1 MAQTPDNT
9 ENTDENS
16 PAAQAGDGA
25 GDGANMLPPTGSDAA
40 PDGAGPGGGSGGNPG
55 GGFVDHAIERELAD
69 SYLTYAMS
77 TIVDRALPD
86 VRDGLKPS
94 QRRIL
99 VAMNDLN
106 LSPGRK
112 HSKCAGIVGE
122 TMKKYHPH
130 GDGAIYPTLVNMAQ
144 EWKFRC
150 LLIDKQGNFG
160 SLDPDPPAAMRYTEA
175 RLHHHAMEMLE
186 DLKLET
192 VKWQPN
198 FDESCDEPTVLPAK
212 FPNLLVNGSTG
223 IAVGMASSMA
233 PHNLGE
239 ICDAINATID
249 KPEIELHELM
259 KIVPGPDFPTGGIIC
274 GRAGIVQAY
283 ATGRG
288 RITVRAKIEH
298 ETTKSGRNLLV
309 VKQIPYQVSK
319 NDSIIDKIVDLRK
332 NDKISDVSN
341 MTDESSNR
349 SGMRLVI
356 ELKKGADPVVVENQL
371 YQMTPL
377 QSTFSIMN
385 IALVNGQPRTL
396 SLKELIE
403 CYIDHRIEIVRNRTL
418 YRLKK
423 AQQEAHK
430 IEGLIYAVCDIDE
443 IIKLI
448 RSSRTRDEAIQKL
461 MARGFRI
468 PADHPFAAKIPER
481 LKKVSA
487 ENDIRLSM
495 VQAEAIGR
503 LQLIQL
509 VGLEIEKLVE
519 NYKTLLTEI
528 EEYESILG
536 SHQRVLTIIKDEV
549 SELKRKYADERRSQ
563 FDLNEVE
570 AFDMGALTP
579 VQQVVVTISHTGYV
593 KRAVTTDFRTQGRGG
608 RGVIGADTK
617 DDDFTEQVFV
627 ASTHDDLLCFTNT
640 GRVYKIKVYEIP
652 EGSRTSRGRAVV
664 NLLELKEGERV
675 CSFMPIEDFEKEEAF
690 LVFASAAGIIKR
702 TALKDYRNVNKSGI
716 IAVGLRE
723 DDTLIG
729 VCWTHGSDHILLG
742 TRQGQAIRFHED
754 DARAMGRGASGVK
767 GIDLSEGDNVVGM
780 VRCTP
785 DDKHD
790 LLTVTTKGYGKR
802 TPLEEYLVR
811 SEDGSTRVQNRGGK
825 GRIGMALSD
834 KNGEVVAL
842 LAVEPSDDL
851 MLISTGGMI
860 VRINADTVRQCGR
873 STQGVRVIKIKED
886 DTLASVARIADEGK
900 AADAAVIAPENAEL
914 DATDVVDEI
923 AEDDTQQD
931 TPSTDNPP
939 AE

>member
-1 MAQTPDNT
+1 MGLRTEAISAEKGPDFAMAETPDNPT
-9 ENTDENS
+9 NDAAN
-16 PAAQAGDGA
+16 PAGPGA
-25 GDGANMLPPTGSDAA
+25 PGGPGNPADAA
-40 PDGAGPGGGSGGNPG
+40 PEGGGGR
-55 GGFVDHAIERELAD
+55 FVDHSIERELAD

-86 VRDGLKPS
+86 ARDGLKPS

-144 EWKFRC
+144 EWKFRYM
-150 LLIDKQGNFG
+150 LIDKQGNFG

-192 VKWQPN
+192 VQWQPT
-198 FDESCDEPTVLPAK
+198 FDESTDEPKVLPAK

-223 IAVGMASSMA
+223 IAVGMASAMP

-239 ICDAINATID
+239 ICDAIIATVE
-249 KPEIELHELM
+249 KPAIELRELLA
-259 KIVPGPDFPTGGIIC
+259 IVPGPDFPTGGIIC
-274 GRAGIVQAY
+274 GRQGIMQAY

-288 RITVRAKIEH
+288 KLTLRATLEH
-298 ETTKSGRNLLV
+298 ETTKTGRNLLV
-309 VKQIPYQVSK
+309 VKEIPFQVSK
-319 NDSIIDKIVDLRK
+319 NDSIIEKIKELRK
-332 NDKISDVSN
+332 NDRLTDITDI
-341 MTDESSNR
+341 TDESSNR

-385 IALVNGQPRTL
+385 IALVRGQPRTL

-403 CYIDHRIEIVRNRTL
+403 IYVEHRIEIVRNRTL

-430 IEGLIYAVCDIDE
+430 IEGLIYAVVDIDE
-443 IIKLI
+443 VIKLI
-448 RSSRTRDEAIQKL
+448 RSSRTRDEAIQRL

-468 PADHPFAAKIPER
+468 PAGHPYAPQIPER
-481 LKKVSA
+481 LKALSA
-487 ENDIRLSM
+487 TNDVRLSL
-495 VQAEAIGR
+495 VQAESIGR

-536 SHQRVLTIIKDEV
+536 SQERVLTIIKDEV
-549 SELKRKYADERRSQ
+549 RELKNKYADDRRTRFIEGEVEE
-563 FDLNEVE
+563 FDL
-570 AFDMGALTP
+570 GALTP
-579 VQQVVVTISHTGYV
+579 EQQVVVTITHAGYV
-593 KRAVTTDFRTQGRGG
+593 KRAAATDYRTQGRGG
-608 RGVIGADTK
+608 KGVIGADAK
-617 DDDFTEQVFV
+617 EDDFTEQVFV

-675 CSFMPIEDFEKEEAF
+675 CTFMPIEDFEREEAF
-690 LVFASAAGIIKR
+690 LVFATADGIVKR
-702 TALKDYRNVNKSGI
+702 TALKDYRNVNKSGL

-723 DDTLIG
+723 GDALID
-729 VCWTHGSDHILLG
+729 VCWTRGSDHILLG
-742 TRQGQAIRFHED
+742 TRKGQAIRFHED

-767 GIDLSEGDNVVGM
+767 GIELGEGDAVVGM
-780 VRCTP
+780 VRCLP

-790 LLTVTTKGYGKR
+790 LLSVTTKGYGKR
-802 TPLEEYLVR
+802 TPLDDYLVHT
-811 SEDGSTRVQNRGGK
+811 EDGATRVQGRGGK
-825 GRIGMALSD
+825 GRIGMDITD
-834 KNGEVVAL
+834 KNGEVVRI
-842 LAVEPSDDL
+842 LAVEPTDDL

-860 VRINADTVRQCGR
+860 VRINAGAVRQTGR
-873 STQGVRVIKIKED
+873 SAQGVKVINLDEG
-886 DTLASVARIADEGK
+886 DTLASVARIADEGT
-900 AADAAVIAPENAEL
+900 AAAAEPAAP
-914 DATDVVDEI
+914 
-923 AEDDTQQD
+923 
-931 TPSTDNPP
+931 
-939 AE
+939 